1 MKNKDTILLEQ
12 AYLKVIAKA
21 KTLSE
26 DMYGSDPDDPMYG
39 VPQDIEDPKFGDIW
53 DAVIRSVLFY
63 DKETGIYTAR
73 KTGHTFKYDEAAGQL
88 VQFNSISS

>member
-1 MKNKDTILLEQ
+1 MKNKDSILLEQ

-26 DMYGSDPDDPMYG
+26 DMYGSDVDDPMHG
-39 VPQDIEDPKFGDIW
+39 VPQDIEDPMFGDIW

-63 DKETGIYTAR
+63 DNGIYTER
-73 KTGHTFKYDEAAGQL
+73 KTGHTFKYDEAAGRL
-88 VQFNSISS
+88 VRIQ